1 MTKKIMKTS
10 KIRKT
15 LAVVMIASLCMS
27 QLTLGSLGAE
37 ISTDTVST
45 PEGNVE
51 VTVTT
56 EITTTETTEHGKTT
70 ETTVTTETWTSESN
84 PDTDTGED
92 TTTDPAQNPTAEEP
106 AAPNPNVETEV
117 VVTGQETF
125 TETTTTDSRDRV
137 VYESEELKGNEQIDI
152 TTTTTTVGDPQE
164 NVLVDEEIKDLG
176 VVDNYTVE
184 KTETANTDD
193 GTWQN
198 GTPESTSDWTKT
210 DETEGEW
217 DSTNPDSP
225 DTSNDG
231 TENIDF
237 EDPLNSED
245 ITLTFVQNNGGT
257 DKEERQA
264 ITLQDLADGK
274 LEGVTLVNGVP
285 TVENVRVESTD
296 ADGNKVVTTYEL
308 KETSNGYELIKNVTT
323 TAVTPTTGT
332 PTTPT
337 AGQLDDNGTSNG
349 TVTPTLDAD
358 LNEILTNGAEE
369 TNGNG
374 ETVKTKT
381 ETSVNNDGD
390 DVSVKTEIRE
400 VKDATGKVIG
410 YEVTKTTTTTKVN
423 DQTNTSSAPTTTSD
437 NQVPADEF
445 TLPTRP
451 TASDITS
458 ETGERTVITVEDV
471 KDANGAVVGYKSIK
485 VDYDAAGKEIMRSSE
500 TIYGTTKK
508 YNSTTEIDPTTE
520 IVTTTTTVVETE
532 VTNYTAEEF
541 IRETDLTSTRT
552 DHVTTTE
559 VTDTTKYQLVTTD
572 EGTYFI
578 YEGKM
583 YKVLATGTHGDVN
596 ITSIEPNLNLTPSG
610 NNGAV
615 DDDTDLRNP
624 SDTPGSNDGDTLG
637 IANGYEF
644 EYVGYGLESSI
655 KALTSNGSSL
665 VHQFKLIDRHN
676 NTHYVLCADFST
688 TAQGYTDYNMV
699 DVEAATYYNGTA
711 AQKIKA
717 IALNGYWGTT
727 VGIGSLEECRKVLSN
742 WLLANNISDYNVND
756 LTEGQALTATQAA
769 IWNYGNSGTAT
780 MDSENAAGPKYGG
793 TLTDLEREGVN
804 YFYQALLALDPDKV
818 NDPSTPLITANN
830 FAAETAIVI
839 KDKADNNTANT
850 DNNTDNDVYN
860 SDLSFTLE
868 MKKTDVNGDLIIHVI
883 DSDGNTIAS
892 RRLSGQNSA
901 GETYELFG
909 ASDAIEDNG
918 KTTYTIRDIQLTE
931 NVTITLQLS
940 GTQYLA
946 QGVYLY
952 SAPIYE
958 TSQTFVGVSS
968 GNRDV
973 NLNVNLEFEVHEPE
987 ASLTT
992 TTTRSGR
999 EKTDTATY
1007 EKSYKRT
1014 DTRVEETETE
1024 TYERNATAEEKTEV
1038 FATLTVTDITEET
1051 YRTESSWERGW
1062 EKSTSYTRERDD
1074 DDGSK
1079 DDDKSKKETDK
1090 PEDVINISD
1099 SDVPLTAADIID
1111 IQDPEI
1117 PLAVLPMTGDVSV
1130 FWLFL
1135 SALSG
1140 LGLAGL
1146 TFSDRKKK

>member
-1 MTKKIMKTS
+1 MTKKIMKT
-10 KIRKT
+10 KKLRKT

-27 QLTLGSLGAE
+27 QLTVGSLGAE
-37 ISTDTVST
+37 ISTDTVPT
-45 PEGNVE
+45 PAGNVD

-70 ETTVTTETWTSESN
+70 ETTITTETWTSELT
-84 PDTDTGED
+84 PDVEADDTAD
-92 TTTDPAQNPTAEEP
+92 
-106 AAPNPNVETEV
+106 PNVETEV

-125 TETTTTDSRDRV
+125 TETTTTDSQGRV
-137 VYESEELKGNEQIDI
+137 VYESEELKGHEQIDI
-152 TTTTTTVGDPQE
+152 TTTTTIVGNPQE
-164 NVLVDEEIKDLG
+164 NVLISEETKDLG
-176 VVDNYTVE
+176 TADEYTIE
-184 KTETANTDD
+184 KLENTSTDQ

-198 GTPESTSDWTKT
+198 GTPEAASDWIII
-210 DETEGEW
+210 DETEGDW
-217 DSTNPDSP
+217 SSTNPGNP

-231 TENIDF
+231 TENIVF
-237 EDPLNSED
+237 EDPLTTQD
-245 ITLTFVQNNGGT
+245 VTLTFVQKTGGT
-257 DKEERQA
+257 AKEERQA
-264 ITLQDLADGK
+264 ISLQQLADGK
-274 LEGVTLVNGVP
+274 LEGVTLVDGKP
-285 TVENVRVESTD
+285 TIENKRVESTD

-308 KETSNGYELIKNVTT
+308 KETQNGYELIKNVTT
-323 TAVTPTTGT
+323 ITVTPTPGT
-332 PTTPT
+332 PTPP
-337 AGQLDDNGTSNG
+337 AADQLDDNGVSG
-349 TVTPTLDAD
+349 GAATPTLDAD
-358 LNEILTNGAEE
+358 LNEILTTGTEE
-369 TNGNG
+369 TNSNG

-390 DVSVKTEIRE
+390 HVNVKTDIRE
-400 VKDATGKVIG
+400 IKDASGKVIG
-410 YEVTKTTTTTKVN
+410 YEVTKTTTTTMVKE
-423 DQTNTSSAPTTTSD
+423 QTNTASAPTTTSD
-437 NQVPADEF
+437 NPAPEDEF
-445 TLPTRP
+445 TLPSRP

-471 KDANGAVVGYKSIK
+471 KDSHGTVVGYKSIK
-485 VDYDAAGKEIMRSSE
+485 VDYDANGEVIMKSSE

-532 VTNYTAEEF
+532 VTNYSAKEF
-541 IRETDLTSTRT
+541 TRETDMTSVRT

-572 EGTYFI
+572 DGTYFI

-583 YKVLATGTHGDVN
+583 YRVIASGDHGNVD
-596 ITSIEPNLNLTPSG
+596 ITSIEPNLSLTPSG

-615 DDDTDLRNP
+615 NDDRDLRNP
-624 SDTPGSNDGDTLG
+624 SDTPGSNDGDALG
-637 IANGYEF
+637 IKDGYDF
-644 EYVGYGLESSI
+644 EYIGYGLESSI
-655 KALTSNGSSL
+655 KALTSGSSGTL
-665 VHQFKLIDRHN
+665 VHQFKLIDRN
-676 NTHYVLCADFST
+676 NQTHYVLCADFST

-699 DVEAATYYNGTA
+699 DVEAATYYNSTA

-727 VGIGSLEECRKVLSN
+727 VGIGSLEECRKVLRN
-742 WLLANNISDYNVND
+742 WLQENNITNYDANN

-769 IWNYGNSGTAT
+769 IWNYGNSGNTQ
-780 MDSENAAGPKYGG
+780 MNPQDVAGSKYGG
-793 TLTDLEREGVN
+793 SLTTFEQTGVN

-818 NDPSTPLITANN
+818 NDPSTPLITENN
-830 FAAETAIVI
+830 FATETAIVI
-839 KDKADNNTANT
+839 KDKSDTRTENT
-850 DNNTDNDVYN
+850 DNNTENDVYN

-868 MKKTDVNGDLIIHVI
+868 MKKTDVNGDLVVHVI
-883 DSDGNTIAS
+883 DNEGNTIAS
-892 RRLSGQNSA
+892 RRLSGQNSD
-901 GETYELFG
+901 GQNYELFG

-952 SAPIYE
+952 SAPVYD

-968 GNRDV
+968 GNRNV
-973 NLNVNLEFEVHEPE
+973 NLSVNLEFEVHEPE
-987 ASLTT
+987 ASLTAT
-992 TTTRSGR
+992 TTKSGR
-999 EKTDTATY
+999 EKTDTTTY

-1014 DTRVEETETE
+1014 DTRIDESRSE
-1024 TYERNATAEEKTEV
+1024 TYERNATTTENTEV
-1038 FATLTVTDITEET
+1038 YATLTVTDITVET
-1051 YRTESSWERGW
+1051 SRTENSWERGL
-1062 EKSTSYTRERDD
+1062 EKSTRYTSERDND

-1079 DDDKSKKETDK
+1079 GDGEKSKKNTDNLV
-1090 PEDVINISD
+1090 DVINISD
-1099 SDVPLTAADIID
+1099 DDVPLTAADIIN

-1135 SALSG
+1135 SAISG

-1146 TFSDRKKK
+1146 TFSDKKKKDYPDR